1 MESMTGFGRSIFQGD
16 EFQIH
21 CQAKSVNHRYLEV
34 SLKIPRRYSSLE
46 ERIRK
51 RVLELFERG
60 KIEIQI
66 KIYGFPKEVKDIA
79 FDLELAKKIKYN
91 LENLKASLN
100 LAGEITLAEVLSF
113 REIVLLEEKEDDLE
127 SLWFELEPALE
138 GALGEL
144 KKARLKEGSLLK
156 ARIENFLEE
165 IISVAEK
172 IETLKEKVSK
182 ENLKKM
188 KERIERNLT
197 EFSGQ
202 FDEVRFYQ
210 EVALFLD
217 RLDFTEELD
226 RFKVHLQE
234 MKNLLEEK
242 ASGKRLDFLCQ
253 ELYREINTL
262 SNKAQSAEVS
272 RLAVTAKD
280 LIEKIREQVQ
290 NVV

>member
-1 MESMTGFGRSIFQGD
+1 MESMTGFGSSIFQG
-16 EFQIH
+16 ENFQIH
-21 CQAKSVNHRYLEV
+21 CQAKSINHRYLEV
-34 SLKIPRRYSSLE
+34 TLRIPRRYSSLE

-79 FDLELAKKIKYN
+79 FDLELARKIKFN
-91 LENLKASLN
+91 LETLKATLN
-100 LAGEITLAEVLSF
+100 LGGEITLAEILSF
-113 REIVLLEEKEDDLE
+113 REIVLLEEKEEDLE
-127 SLWFELEPALE
+127 SLWIELEPSLEEALAELKNSRLRE
-138 GALGEL
+138 GALLRGY
-144 KKARLKEGSLLK
+144 
-156 ARIENFLEE
+156 IEKFLEE
-165 IISVAEK
+165 LSGVAKK
-172 IETLKEKVSK
+172 IEALKEKVRE

-188 KERIERNLT
+188 KERIERNLS
-197 EFSGQ
+197 ELSSQ
-202 FDEVRFYQ
+202 LDEGRFYQ

-234 MKNLLEEK
+234 MQNLLDEK

-262 SNKAQSAEVS
+262 SNKAQSAEIS
-272 RLAVTAKD
+272 QLAVIAKD